1 MSDVASLSVALH
13 LNSAAFKSQITD
25 AYQSAGQASKKFNN
39 QATSQ
44 ANELASAISKTVDA
58 AKKIGV
64 SDAGAEQFAG
74 VTRGAGQLNYVLHEV
89 AAGSNV
95 ASSSI
100 INALIPAV
108 HSLKGQ
114 LDGSAGGWKAQQ
126 DAARSA
132 AAELAT
138 AAKNQISA
146 AQAEKQAALNKAAI
160 AEKTIAAAQAQREQ
174 AIALDEY
181 YAKQAAVN
189 KQYGLNVSYQDEH
202 LKNERAIIEASR
214 LEAGALDKLKTAKA
228 AVTAAE
234 LAETGGKA
242 ALVASTEAAAAANTQ
257 LSISQRV
264 AATSSRALSSAL
276 SLLGG
281 PVGIGLTVLA
291 AGGTLLYSEFKK
303 GEEQTKKL
311 NSAIL
316 DLKTSSLLS
325 ANELKR
331 LNSELGGTETSV
343 DAVAATAK
351 AGFSGQLLTDVATLA
366 NTYAQAGGSAQE
378 LVNHLASL
386 RGDPVAAMQ
395 KLAASGVVLSDSIM
409 NQVLALNQRGEAA
422 QASQILIDTAIQAEK
437 GRLSELGYEVDKTS
451 ETVKNLGNTWGTAG
465 EQAVIALGGAVDKT
479 REVNNKLSGMAAQLA
494 ADITAA
500 SAAAQ
505 SERLKNSAGLKSY
518 MDAGTTAAEKR
529 AEAIKR
535 LNGSIYKSDSEEYTR
550 ILKGINDEY
559 DRATKKDRPKASSG
573 QQSEGQ
579 RMLEQAQQ
587 RNAVLQEESRTTD
600 GLTQSAQQ
608 LVAFNEKIAGLKGQ
622 QLTKG
627 QQSLVSM
634 QDQIRAQ
641 LQSNVQLE
649 KDAALRKT
657 SLKYQQEAKKW
668 EEEVAAMRRESMQS
682 LQSYTQS
689 DRESANAE
697 ARIAIEN
704 RFNQRRIAL
713 EKDFSDTTSAEYQAR
728 LADLNAAQQ
737 QELEIVQQTQQ
748 DKLAA
753 EQDYTAGFRRGT
765 MNWVD
770 SARDA
775 NSQMASFSSG
785 LFDTMTDSLATFATT
800 GKLNFKNFTVS
811 VLSDLAKIATR
822 IALSSALQSIFGAA
836 TSAFVGGTSGGST
849 PSGAYNNA
857 ASDIN
862 FNAKGGVY
870 DSPSLSSYSG
880 GVYNSPQVFAFAKG
894 AGVFGEAG
902 PEAIMPL
909 TRASNG
915 SLGVRAVGDANGQ
928 SSGGAAPVV
937 YITIQG
943 DGNTSTQTSGGW
955 EQFGKEIGSFVDQR
969 YRKLLNADM
978 RPGAPIWNL
987 AKGTR

>member
-25 AYQSAGQASKKFNN
+25 AYQNAGQASKNFNK
-39 QATSQ
+39 QATTQ
-44 ANELASAISKTVDA
+44 ANELAAAIAKTVDA

-64 SDAGAEQFAG
+64 PGDSADQFSG

-126 DAARSA
+126 DAARNA
-132 AAELAT
+132 ASELAT
-138 AAKNQISA
+138 AAQSQIAA
-146 AQAEKQAALNKAAI
+146 AQAEKQAALGKAAI
-160 AEKTIAAAQAQREQ
+160 AEKTIAAAQAQRDH
-174 AIALDEY
+174 AIALDDY
-181 YAKQAAVN
+181 YAKQSAVN

-202 LKNERAIIEASR
+202 LKNERAIIEANR
-214 LEAGALDKLKTAKA
+214 LEAGALEKLKTAKA

-257 LSISQRV
+257 LSITQRV

-291 AGGTLLYSEFKK
+291 AGGTMLYSEFKK

-316 DLKTSSLLS
+316 DLKTSALIS
-325 ANELKR
+325 AGELKR
-331 LNSELGGTETSV
+331 LNAELGSTETSV
-343 DAVAATAK
+343 DAVTATAK

-366 NTYAQAGGSAQE
+366 NAYSQAGGNAQD
-378 LVNHLASL
+378 LVSHLASL

-395 KLAASGVVLSDSIM
+395 KLTSSGVALSDSVIS
-409 NQVLALNQRGEAA
+409 QVMALNQRGEAA
-422 QASQILIDTAIQAEK
+422 QASQLLIDAAIQAEK
-437 GRLSELGYEVDKTS
+437 GRLSELGIEVDKTS

-465 EQAVIALGGAVDKT
+465 EQAVIALGGAIDKT
-479 REVNNKLSGMAAQLA
+479 QEVNKKLGNMASQLA
-494 ADITAA
+494 ADIAA
-500 SAAAQ
+500 ATAAAQ
-505 SERLKNSAGLKSY
+505 NERIKNSAGLKSY

-529 AEAIKR
+529 AEAIKK
-535 LNGSIYKSDSEEYTR
+535 LNNSIYKSDSQEYQR

-559 DRATKKDRPKASSG
+559 DKAVKRDQPKKKDSG
-573 QQSEGQ
+573 QQLEGQ
-579 RMLEQAQQ
+579 RLLEQAQQ
-587 RNAVLQEESRTTD
+587 RNAVLKEEASTTD

-622 QLTKG
+622 QLTTG

-634 QDQIRAQ
+634 QDQIRSQ
-641 LQSNVQLE
+641 LQANVELE
-649 KDAALRKT
+649 KEAALRKT
-657 SLKYQQEAKKW
+657 SLKYQQESKKW
-668 EEEVAAMRRESMQS
+668 EEEVAAMRREATQS
-682 LQSYTQS
+682 LQSYNQS
-689 DRESANAE
+689 GRESANSQ

-713 EKDFSDTTSAEYQAR
+713 EKDFTDQTSVEFQAR
-728 LADLNAAQQ
+728 LADLESAKQ
-737 QELEIVQQTQQ
+737 QELQIVQQSND

-753 EQDYTAGFRRGT
+753 ERDYSAGFRRGT
-765 MNWVD
+765 QNWID

-775 NSQMASFSSG
+775 NSQMASFATG
-785 LFDTMTDSLATFATT
+785 LFDGMTDSLATFATT
-800 GKLNFKNFTVS
+800 GKGNFRSFTTS
-811 VLSDLAKIATR
+811 ILSDLAKIATR

-836 TSAFVGGTSGGST
+836 GAAISGGVSGGNT
-849 PSGAYNNA
+849 PSGSYDNA
-857 ASDIN
+857 AAN
-862 FNAKGGVY
+862 VKFNAKGGVY
-870 DSPSLSSYSG
+870 DSPSLSSFSG
-880 GVYNSPQVFAFAKG
+880 GVYNSPQLFAFAKG

-909 TRASNG
+909 TRSSDG
-915 SLGVRAVGDANGQ
+915 SLGVRAVGGGGQ
-928 SSGGAAPVV
+928 QAATAPIV
-937 YITIQG
+937 YITIE
-943 DGNTSTQTSGGW
+943 GNGNSNSQSSAGY
-955 EQFGKEIGSFVDQR
+955 EQFGKEIGNYVTQQ
-969 YRKLLNADM
+969 YRKLIQADL
-978 RPGAPIWNL
+978 RPGGAIWNST
-987 AKGTR
+987 KGSR